1 MALTL
6 STKSERIGFKFANN
20 ATDINSADPNT
31 MVIVNDGKLMF
42 NNERLGLTAA
52 EASYL
57 TAAINEK
64 LLKNA
69 KITLSASNNPY
80 EYVPGTP
87 KPTITFTISLVVNDE
102 TVSIYDSNGT
112 EKESVKIKVTK
123 QDNTTEDIT
132 LIKTNN
138 NSYSKTITMNTDALD
153 STISGFVRGSCA
165 VSDDIYCKIEDNDTY
180 YVLALTKP
188 SVNVTQGGLIYA
200 GTINSSGTNANLVT
214 DSNKVLGV
222 SSFVNYTNNN
232 NKGSM
237 TLTIGTI
244 NGDDVFASNNNAEVT
259 LTCLNLLS
267 SVSNQ
272 TITLN
277 APNNANS
284 YYGIIVLPDNITLG
298 KFSSPSNNNE
308 YNATNTKNNSDS
320 PFILLTS
327 TNFDKCT
334 SSNNLLAT
342 KNCTYNIYRTK
353 NALVDSITVK
363 L

>member
-1 MALTL
+1 MALIL

-20 ATDINSADPNT
+20 TTDINSADPNT
-31 MVIVNDGKLMF
+31 MVIVKDGKLMF

-52 EASYL
+52 EANYL

-80 EYVPGTP
+80 EYVSGTP
-87 KPTITFTISLVVNDE
+87 KPTITFTISLVVNNE

-123 QDNTTEDIT
+123 QDATTEDIT
-132 LIKTNN
+132 LTKTNN
-138 NSYSKTITMNTDALD
+138 NSYSKTITMNTNTSD
-153 STISGFVRGSCA
+153 SAIIGFVQGLCT
-165 VSDDIYCKIEDNDTY
+165 VSDDIYCKITDDDTD

-188 SVNVTQGGLIYA
+188 SVTVTQGGLIYA
-200 GTINSSGTNANLVT
+200 GTINSSGTNADLVINE
-214 DSNKVLGV
+214 DKVLGV
-222 SSFVNYTNNN
+222 SSFVNYTNN

-244 NGDDVFASNNNAEVT
+244 NGADVFVSNNNAEVT

-277 APNNANS
+277 APNNASS
-284 YYGIIVLPDNITLG
+284 YYGIIVLPNNITLG